1 MLDPRGYNLTT
12 NSKCSH
18 HGKPTNY
25 NDIVEI
31 FAIGITFIL
40 KNSTSITQSNM
51 YLLLMADVC
60 VKGRSLGPKVM
71 PVILCILRERV
82 PN

>member
-1 MLDPRGYNLTT
+1 MLDPRGYNLTI
-12 NSKCSH
+12 NSKCIH

-25 NDIVEI
+25 NDIVE
-31 FAIGITFIL
+31 IGITFIL

-60 VKGRSLGPKVM
+60 AKGRSLGPKVM

>member
-1 MLDPRGYNLTT
+1 MTT
-12 NSKCSH
+12 NSKCIH

-31 FAIGITFIL
+31 VEIGITFIL

-60 VKGRSLGPKVM
+60 AKGLSLGPKVM